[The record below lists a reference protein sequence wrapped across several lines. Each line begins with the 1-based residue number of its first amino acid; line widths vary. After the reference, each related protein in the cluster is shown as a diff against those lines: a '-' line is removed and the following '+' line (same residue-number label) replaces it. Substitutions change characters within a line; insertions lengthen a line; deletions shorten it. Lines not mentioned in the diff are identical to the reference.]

1 MIQTGVNFSC
11 FLFRYAY
18 STDVNSE
25 NLLAGGTERKESLGP
40 KRANSC
46 SSLFSC
52 TLAPRVGLSYRSAVQ
67 WPAGWLKLWDKSH
80 FSGQS
85 NQERDP
91 CEAERAEES
100 QREENGRTD
109 PLILCMNPHESGAH
123 PWVSHAEER
132 PKEHLEK
139 WSIRQSTAKSRPN
152 PEWHIRG
159 TNQKKRSK
167 GFVNQTE
174 SSIVP
179 HSYGGIKLA
188 AWIRVNYTP
197 DKINQLSPGN
207 YNKI

>member
-11 FLFRYAY
+11 FLFRYSY

-52 TLAPRVGLSYRSAVQ
+52 TLVPRVGLSYRSAVQ
-67 WPAGWLKLWDKSH
+67 WPAGWLKLWDKSQ

-100 QREENGRTD
+100 ERRERENKSPNSLYESTRVRGSPLSFARRGETQRTLGEVRYTS
-109 PLILCMNPHESGAH
+109 IHCQ
-123 PWVSHAEER
+123 VS
-132 PKEHLEK
+132 
-139 WSIRQSTAKSRPN
+139 T
-152 PEWHIRG
+152 
-159 TNQKKRSK
+159 
-167 GFVNQTE
+167 
-174 SSIVP
+174 
-179 HSYGGIKLA
+179 
-188 AWIRVNYTP
+188 
-197 DKINQLSPGN
+197 
-207 YNKI
+207 